1 MPHLL
6 SFKPYLFYA
15 YYNWF
20 ISSGITPHLMVNTSV
35 KGVEVPMDY
44 VHDHRIVLSIAESA
58 VKDFCAGPN
67 SLTFKATFAGH
78 SETIII
84 PYDAMEQL
92 IAKETNMAI
101 PLGAALAAL
110 DISDSQQTDDENED
124 DEDSGVEFVSD
135 ETVEK
140 PDDNNEEEGISSG
153 FEFVDDDHDDSKK

>member
-20 ISSGITPHLMVNTSV
+20 VSSGITPHLMVNTSI

-44 VHDHRIVLSIAESA
+44 VHDHHIVLSIAESA
-58 VKDFCAGPN
+58 VKDFCAGPTC
-67 SLTFKATFAGH
+67 LTFKATFAGH

-84 PYDAMEQL
+84 PYNAMEQL

-101 PLGAALAAL
+101 PLGAALTAL
-110 DISDSQQTDDENED
+110 DISESQQDDEKKALED
-124 DEDSGVEFVSD
+124 ENSGVEFVSD
-135 ETVEK
+135 DSTEK
-140 PDDNNEEEGISSG
+140 GDDNNDGEVISSG
-153 FEFVDDDHDDSKK
+153 FEFVDDDDEKK